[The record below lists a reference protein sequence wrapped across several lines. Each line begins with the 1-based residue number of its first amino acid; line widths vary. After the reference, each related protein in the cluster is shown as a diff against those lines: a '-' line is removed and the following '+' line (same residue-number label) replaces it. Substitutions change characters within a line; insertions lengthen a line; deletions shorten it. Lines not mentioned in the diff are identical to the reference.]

1 MAVQISNNYNGQDS
15 RALLEDYGFQ
25 VLGYSNGASDN
36 DFVKAALE
44 LRAKL
49 RDVAYLV
56 EVPPG
61 WTVKD
66 QGQFHTAFHG
76 PNGEELWSFIKYD
89 PWDRHSFLNVHR

>member
-15 RALLEDYGFQ
+15 RVLLEDYGFQ
-25 VLGYSNGASDN
+25 VLGNGASDD

-66 QGQFHTAFHG
+66 QDKFHTAFHG
-76 PNGEELWSFIKYD
+76 PNGEELWSFIKDD
-89 PWDRHSFLNVHR
+89 PWDRYSFLKVHKR